1 MKREKER
8 ESETL
13 VRHLIPRNS
22 GVDPVDYLTLRDKE
36 HPRFL
41 SLSMPI
47 DILRPW
53 NYLGGL
59 ATLCG
64 PSVKQLRIKTLLE
77 LGFRIN
83 PNVLTT
89 LKPGCLNPGFG
100 VVFRH
105 DRGLTWNLGL
115 KKGTLG

>member
-47 DILRPW
+47 DILRP
-53 NYLGGL
+53 
-59 ATLCG
+59 
-64 PSVKQLRIKTLLE
+64 
-77 LGFRIN
+77 
-83 PNVLTT
+83 
-89 LKPGCLNPGFG
+89 
-100 VVFRH
+100 
-105 DRGLTWNLGL
+105 
-115 KKGTLG
+115 